1 MYDGP
6 IWKKLDISEDQTL
19 RMCWGKFS
27 LDSDWLEVRKKNFIS
42 EEWKKKKSLGTIH
55 TDKTR
60 ASDML
65 SFILHGGKYSV
76 RTLAWVLI
84 DEIIDLIID
93 EIIVPES
100 RVI

>member
-55 TDKTR
+55 IDKTR